1 MNHSSFVQQW
11 PKLFSHILVC
21 FPDKAVLPD
30 YWLDYLDSVH
40 PAETRRKERRK
51 NTYVELFF
59 YINKGQIWSTKVI
72 ENRNYLMKAISMS
85 HVFSDLNTF
94 RNSLINTGRSF
105 LLLQN
110 LSFQIR

>member
-40 PAETRRKERRK
+40 PAETRRKDKRK
-51 NTYVELFF
+51 NTYVEFF
-59 YINKGQIWSTKVI
+59 FILTWSDMSTKVI
-72 ENRNYLMKAISMS
+72 ENKLLKEERN
-85 HVFSDLNTF
+85 
-94 RNSLINTGRSF
+94 
-105 LLLQN
+105 
-110 LSFQIR
+110 

>member
-59 YINKGQIWSTKVI
+59 NINVGQIWSTKVI
-72 ENRNYLMKAISMS
+72 ENRNYLMKAISIS

-110 LSFQIR
+110 LSFQNR

>member
-40 PAETRRKERRK
+40 PAETRRKDKRK

-59 YINKGQIWSTKVI
+59 ILTWSDMEHKSDRKQKLLN
-72 ENRNYLMKAISMS
+72 EERN
-85 HVFSDLNTF
+85 
-94 RNSLINTGRSF
+94 
-105 LLLQN
+105 
-110 LSFQIR
+110 